1 MTMIQLENMDITKRE
16 NTFTEWYLI
25 SDKSDNAVYGVMQ
38 GVRMDVRFLIT
49 DSCVWFY
56 SQWGDDIGEYMVKQY
71 PDGTSE
77 ICEMLS
83 KAFSAASNCS
93 EGIYADVP
101 F

>member
-1 MTMIQLENMDITKRE
+1 MTMIQLEEMDITKRE
-16 NTFTEWYLI
+16 NAFTEWGLI
-25 SDKSDNAVYGVMQ
+25 SDKSDNAVYGIMQ
-38 GVRMDVRFLIT
+38 SLRMDVRFLIT

-56 SQWGDDIGEYMVKQY
+56 SKLGDDTGEYIVKQY

-93 EGIYADVP
+93 EVFVVDVP